1 MSSNF
6 TLEELVGSSFSINN
20 NIDNTPNAT
29 QLKNIKVSVL
39 ALEYIRAYLGNY
51 PIIVTS
57 GFRCPELNQKI
68 GGSKT
73 SSHIDGQA
81 YDIIIRNGKTPKENA
96 LSIVK
101 SDINFDQIIIYD
113 TFIHLGL
120 GPKKR
125 RQIISKQS

>member
-6 TLEELVGSSFSINN
+6 TLEELVGSSFAINS

-57 GFRCPELNQKI
+57 GFRCLELNQKI

-81 YDIIIRNGKTPKENA
+81 YDIIIKNGKPPKENA

-125 RQIISKQS
+125 RQIISKQN

>member
-6 TLEELVGSSFSINN
+6 TLEELVGSSFAINN

-57 GFRCPELNQKI
+57 GFRCLELNQKI

-81 YDIIIRNGKTPKENA
+81 YDIIIKNGKTPKENA

-125 RQIISKQS
+125 RQLISKQN